1 MVSRIY
7 YLSHRALPTTE
18 RWVEWTGDV
27 DQPVSGEEA
36 VALQTVASLADR
48 YRMVPVTPTGPWVP
62 ADLTSPWGTLQL
74 VWAMLGSVTR
84 TRRDRR
90 MTPPDLQCD
99 DDVAP

>member
-27 DQPVSGEEA
+27 DQPVSGEGA

-48 YRMVPVTPTGPWVP
+48 YRWSWTYRTSAISCCSTRVCP
-62 ADLTSPWGTLQL
+62 AC
-74 VWAMLGSVTR
+74 VTR
-84 TRRDRR
+84 
-90 MTPPDLQCD
+90 
-99 DDVAP
+99 A